1 MPEVH
6 HFEDE
11 VPDRLNSL
19 AKQLRIPGDILK
31 QAYEAFTEIC
41 TTLDHPMAVRGRR
54 TGKKGEILDD
64 GIDVFKDG
72 EVNIDGFAKIIC
84 KLVGCSLPSELPDGL
99 VQRSF
104 RDAVAG
110 ATKSLAF
117 LDFAMWYSRSR
128 DGSTEQ
134 HLLMTSAQ
142 LAVHEVARKHDLP
155 VLEVEQYKKKFDFF
169 DEDQSGQIDYQEF
182 TKLLNS
188 LIKVPAHVELPRSRV
203 NQFWLEADRDRNNF
217 LSFEEF
223 VLFFDRYFNIS
234 GATSCPFEEY
244 YRGLRRVP
252 R

>member
-64 GIDVFKDG
+64 DIDVFKDG